1 MELAQLK
8 YTVPTITVDKAGKY
22 IVSVRVNG
30 ERFKKRIPSL
40 GVTEQEQ
47 QDNAEVLKLIWV
59 EMLQNNLSPFVDE
72 DKAKYLKLHQKITL
86 NEAIQEYKL
95 NFFGSKETLK
105 AYMYKLQHIVNV
117 HGDDE
122 LIKIK
127 KSDLE
132 KIIKQK
138 IKDGSYSQKT
148 LVQAK
153 KTYSIFFRWCVGAG
167 HIKENPAFKLE
178 NIKSEKDIQE
188 VLNPFEEA
196 DFDKIMTYVK
206 ALENPSLYY
215 FINFIYHACIRP
227 KEIRLLQVSDVDLVA
242 KRIRVRASIAKNN
255 KLAYV
260 PLYPQLEEILI
271 KMGIEEADEN
281 DYLFSIDC
289 KNINKKIMG
298 AKMSREDFF
307 ADWFRAV
314 LKDLELYD
322 GKGYSIYCFK
332 HTSNIHKVDAGWKTS
347 QLQKLN
353 RHSTIDQTLTYLSK
367 IRKITEI
374 DNLESR
380 TL

>member
-1 MELAQLK
+1 MKK
-8 YTVPTITVDKAGKY
+8 YQYTKPKLSGKPDTY
-22 IVSVRVNG
+22 VVSVYVNG
-30 ERFKKRIPSL
+30 VQYKKRVSKKFTPK
-40 GVTEQEQ
+40 EQKLY
-47 QDNAEVLKLIWV
+47 AEALMKKWL
-59 EMLQNNLSPFVDE
+59 EMLDSDLSPFDNE
-72 DKAKYLKLHQKITL
+72 DKKKLLKLNQKITL
-86 NEAIQEYKL
+86 NEAIQEYKSQ
-95 NFFGSKETLK
+95 FFGSTETLK
-105 AYMYKLQHIVNV
+105 AYMYKLQHVVNV

-122 LIKIK
+122 LISIK

-132 KIIKQK
+132 KIVKDK
-138 IKDGSYSQKT
+138 IKDGSYSQNT
-148 LVQAK
+148 LIQAR

-167 HIKENPAFKLE
+167 HLKESPAYQMEKV
-178 NIKSEKDIQE
+178 KSEKDIKDF
-188 VLNPFEEA
+188 LNPFEEV
-196 DFDKIMTYVK
+196 DFDKIMGYVK
-206 ALENPSLYY
+206 KLENPSLYY

-227 KEIRLLQVSDVDLVA
+227 KEIRLLQVNDVDLVA

-260 PLYPQLEEILI
+260 PLYPQLEDILI

-289 KNINKKIMG
+289 KNVNKKIMG
-298 AKMSREDFF
+298 SKMSREDFF

-314 LKDLELYD
+314 LKKLELYD

-353 RHSTIDQTLTYLSK
+353 RHSTIDQTLQYLSK